1 MSRFKIGPRLT
12 FSFIIIFAL
21 MFLGSS
27 VSLWQYRA
35 VLLQTERLQQV
46 DRQAMAVLSVHN
58 RILMIKQRLEKNIT
72 LEDSA
77 GFVNAAKPLKTGL
90 REDIKAAIEALEITE
105 ADKAQNASSVL
116 QLKALQGRLPEQ
128 IDAMMKLAEAGDWFS
143 LQLRLDAQVERAE
156 DDASKVVTRINEQV
170 ATERD
175 QVMRRMALAQKQAMA
190 TITGT
195 SLLALL
201 AVAVLGFVV
210 TRSIHQP
217 LTRLNAGAKALAAG
231 NFDYRVYAAGDDE
244 LANVSRAFND
254 TAAQLA
260 ELYGHL
266 EDLVQQRTEELR
278 YRALQLETS
287 IEVAQT
293 ITSILDLDTLL
304 NRVAETV
311 KNRYGYAYVGI
322 SLVDERE
329 GTYLVVTHAGA
340 QSPTPT
346 MGGAIEGGRMIA
358 GHDTLMDKVIRTRE
372 PVLINETASPDA
384 EHPGPS
390 RLILPLQ
397 MGQRLLGMLDIQAN
411 GSRSSAPSTRFREE
425 DVPVLQLLS
434 NEIAI
439 AIHNASLYEAERS
452 RRQLAETLYNVGR
465 ALSGTLDLSEV
476 LDLILGYLA
485 DIVPYHRGAV
495 LLSRGEILEFVA
507 ARGFPPTVDP
517 LQLQIA
523 IETND
528 VYQNI
533 CESQSPLAIADI
545 TQRTDWQR
553 TEGIPDPGSWLGVP
567 LIRANEVIGML
578 SLARETVEPY
588 TEDEITLAS
597 ALAGQAA
604 IAIENARLYERVTR
618 FNRELEQRVEART
631 RELQA
636 AYEKLERLDRNK
648 SDFIAVASH
657 ELRTPLTPLRA
668 YSQIL
673 LKDKLIQNSEFH
685 HRAIQGIHSGA
696 MRLYEIVNTML
707 DMVKIE
713 NQTLE
718 LYPEPVSLVDVI
730 HNVVHT
736 FEEAMAERQQTLVL
750 ESMEALAEIKADGQA
765 LQKVF
770 YHLIMN
776 AIKYTPDGGTI
787 TVSGR
792 NCPEGHTLLDTPC
805 VEIMVQD
812 TGIGIDPAYHTLI
825 FEKFYQTGEV
835 SLHSSGKTRFK
846 AGGPGLGLAIAQG
859 IVEAHGGRIWVE
871 SPGGSEET
879 CPGSRF
885 HVVLPMEEGNT
896 T

>member
-1 MSRFKIGPRLT
+1 MNRFKIGPRLT
-12 FSFIIIFAL
+12 FSFIVIFAL

-35 VLLQTERLQQV
+35 VLLQAERLQQV
-46 DRQAMAVLSVHN
+46 DRQAMAVLSVQN
-58 RILMIKQRLEKNIT
+58 RVLMIKETLRESIA
-72 LEDSA
+72 LEDPICFASD
-77 GFVNAAKPLKTGL
+77 AKSLKKAL
-90 REDIKAAIEALEITE
+90 DEDIDRAIEALEATE
-105 ADKAQNASSVL
+105 ADKVQSVASIV
-116 QLKALQGRLPEQ
+116 QLKALKGRLPEQ
-128 IDAMMKLAEAGDWFS
+128 IDAMIKLAEAGDWVS
-143 LQLRLDAQVERAE
+143 LRLRLDAQVERAE
-156 DDASKVVTRINEQV
+156 DDARNVVARIDRHVHGVREDV
-170 ATERD
+170 IG
-175 QVMRRMALAQKQAMA
+175 RMASAQTQATSA
-190 TITGT
+190 ITGT
-195 SLLALL
+195 SLLALV
-201 AVAVLGFVV
+201 AVAVLGFTV
-210 TRSIHQP
+210 TRSIYQP

-231 NFDYRVYAAGDDE
+231 DFEHRIHVAGDDE
-244 LANVSRAFND
+244 LANVSHAFND

-293 ITSILDLDTLL
+293 ITSILDLDVLL

-322 SLVDERE
+322 SLLDEQKDS
-329 GTYLVVTHAGA
+329 YLVVTHAGA
-340 QSPTPT
+340 QSPFSSI
-346 MGGAIEGGRMIA
+346 GSAEGRRMLT
-358 GHDTLMDKVIRTRE
+358 GHDPLMDKVIRTRE
-372 PVLINETASPDA
+372 PLLINEAVPPDT
-384 EHPGPS
+384 ERSMLS

-397 MGQRLLGMLDIQAN
+397 MGQQLLGMLDIQTN
-411 GSRSSAPSTRFREE
+411 GTRPCAHPERFREE

-439 AIHNASLYEAERS
+439 AIHNASLYESERS

-476 LDLILGYLA
+476 LDLILAYLA

-495 LLSRGEILEFVA
+495 LLSQGEILAFVA

-517 LQLQIA
+517 LTLQIA

-528 VYQNI
+528 VYQTI
-533 CESQSPLAIADI
+533 CASQAPLAIVDVA
-545 TQRTDWQR
+545 QRADWQR
-553 TEGIPDPGSWLGVP
+553 TEGIPNPGSWLGVP

-588 TEDEITLAS
+588 TEDETTLAS

-618 FNRELEQRVEART
+618 FNRELEQRVEERT

-673 LKDKLIQNSEFH
+673 LKDKLIQDSEFH
-685 HRAIQGIHSGA
+685 HRAIQGIHSGT

-713 NQTLE
+713 NQALE
-718 LYPEPVSLVDVI
+718 LYPEPVSLGDLVR
-730 HNVVHT
+730 NVAHT
-736 FEEAMAERQQTLVL
+736 FGDAIVERQQTLII
-750 ESMEALAEIKADGQA
+750 ESMQALPDIKADGQA
-765 LQKVF
+765 LKKVF
-770 YHLIMN
+770 HHLIMN
-776 AIKYTPDGGTI
+776 AIKYTPDGGTLTI
-787 TVSGR
+787 SGR
-792 NCPEGHTLLDTPC
+792 NCPEGCHAFDVPC
-805 VEIMVQD
+805 VEIVVQD

-835 SLHSSGKTRFK
+835 SLHSSGRTRFK

-859 IVEAHGGRIWVE
+859 IIEAHGGRIWVE
-871 SPGGSEET
+871 SPGCSEET

-885 HVVLPMEEGNT
+885 YVVLPVGALQ
-896 T
+896 